1 MLLLSLRLC
10 PSLRTHSPLHGN
22 AALSQGSRHTAGA
35 HEFRVTCE
43 LTASCALHSSEQ
55 IVLLPVLVSI
65 NLTYKVS
72 FFLWFAGTEIVT
84 VTAVSK

>member
-1 MLLLSLRLC
+1 M
-10 PSLRTHSPLHGN
+10 
-22 AALSQGSRHTAGA
+22 AGA

-43 LTASCALHSSEQ
+43 LTTSWALRSPEQ
-55 IVLLPVLVSI
+55 VVLLSVSI
-65 NLTYKVS
+65 NLTYKFS

>member
-1 MLLLSLRLC
+1 M
-10 PSLRTHSPLHGN
+10 
-22 AALSQGSRHTAGA
+22 AGA

-43 LTASCALHSSEQ
+43 LTTSWALCSLEQ
-55 IVLLPVLVSI
+55 VVLLSVLVPI

-72 FFLWFAGTEIVT
+72 YFLRFAGTEILT